1 MPFAK
6 LLDRSGV
13 IGMWHRQTPVMR
25 GVLLMCLSTMGFA
38 GMHVTVRH
46 VSAELPA
53 LQIVFFRNLFALLVL
68 SPVLIAGGWASLRTD
83 RFGLHL
89 LRGAIN
95 ICAMMM
101 FFTAVTIMPLAKA
114 TALSFVAPVIAAVL
128 SVLVLGERFRAHRW
142 AAIGSGFVGMLI
154 ILRPG
159 LVEIDLG
166 SFLVVVAAA
175 FWAVTVIVIKILSR
189 TDSSITI
196 VAWMG
201 INMSVF
207 SLGPAIWVW
216 QTPTLGAWGWLL
228 LIGLF
233 GAIAQVTLSQSLKET
248 DPTAVLPFDFL
259 KLIWAA
265 LLAAWLFDEIP
276 DIYTWIGAGVIFSSG
291 LYIAHRERRA
301 RVRG

>member
-1 MPFAK
+1 MPLGK
-6 LLDRSGV
+6 LLDRSGLA
-13 IGMWHRQTPVMR
+13 GMWHRQTPVTR
-25 GVLLMCLSTMGFA
+25 GVLLMCLSTLGFS

-68 SPVLIAGGWASLRTD
+68 SPLLIMGGWASLRTN
-83 RFGLHL
+83 RFGLHV
-89 LRGAIN
+89 LRGLIN
-95 ICAMMM
+95 IGAMMM

-114 TALSFVAPVIAAVL
+114 TALGFVAPVIAAAL
-128 SVLVLGERFRAHRW
+128 SVLFLGERFRAHRW

-159 LVEIDLG
+159 LVEMDIG
-166 SFLVVVAAA
+166 SILAVCAASL
-175 FWAVTVIVIKILSR
+175 WAVTVIVIKILSR

-201 INMSVF
+201 INMSIF
-207 SLGPAIWVW
+207 SLGPALWVW
-216 QTPTLGAWGWLL
+216 QTPSMGAWGWLL
-228 LIGLF
+228 LIGFF

-301 RVRG
+301 RARD